1 MALHGGLSLCKTQQ
15 VVGFDCAGIERLS
28 VPQPNSCLLLAMGE
42 PICSPA
48 LSQARRGP
56 THPVTVMFYTPR
68 GRAAIRTHGHSTRQ
82 RTRPAF

>member
-1 MALHGGLSLCKTQQ
+1 MALHGELSFCKTQQ

-28 VPQPNSCLLLAMGE
+28 VPQPNSWRAYLHCF
-42 PICSPA
+42 SPA

-68 GRAAIRTHGHSTRQ
+68 GRAAIRN
-82 RTRPAF
+82 PWP